1 MFTVETWTDQHRRF
15 NDAAL
20 RHRRK
25 APSTQAMLKLA
36 SVILVPCVGM
46 FSSPAFGESMPPT
59 TDPAWR
65 QSIEQ
70 VIEAYIRSHP
80 EMIEQAQ
87 QALEA
92 KR

>member
-1 MFTVETWTDQHRRF
+1 
-15 NDAAL
+15 
-20 RHRRK
+20 
-25 APSTQAMLKLA
+25 
-36 SVILVPCVGM
+36 
-46 FSSPAFGESMPPT
+46 MPPT